1 MSLIFSAIEYY
12 LVKQPSIENFT
23 WIPNKTL
30 ASSPQ
35 FLVFIVMSYLCF
47 TFFLTRL
54 CLPPVPPVILKPI
67 TAVHSTVLFVLSFI
81 MALGCLLSTISVAPH
96 LRWIICF
103 PPNTPPSGAV
113 FFWAYIFYLS
123 KILEFLDTL
132 LIILSNSIQR
142 LTFLHVYH
150 HSAVVVMC
158 YIWLQTS
165 QSLFPVVLITN
176 ASVHVLMY
184 AYYLSCALG
193 VRPKWKKLVT
203 DCQIVQ
209 FYSSFVVLSLM
220 LFFHFSGSGCS
231 GVWGWSFNVAFYASL
246 LFLFVEFHKKNY
258 GSNYSKKMMVENMD
272 FKNYDEED
280 GDNNLKT
287 MKPLICSTPK

>member
-1 MSLIFSAIEYY
+1 MSQIFSAIEYY

-35 FLVFIVMSYLCF
+35 FLVFTVFCYLSF
-47 TFFLTRL
+47 TFFLSRL
-54 CLPPVPPVILKPI
+54 SLPPVPQVILKPI
-67 TAVHSTVLFVLSFI
+67 TAIHSTVLLLLSFV
-81 MALGCLLSTISVAPH
+81 MALGCILSTISHAPH
-96 LRWIICF
+96 FQWIICF
-103 PPNTPPSGAV
+103 PPNTPPSGPV
-113 FFWAYIFYLS
+113 FFWAYVFYLS
-123 KILEFLDTL
+123 KILEFIDTL

-165 QSLFPVVLITN
+165 QSLFPLVLVTN
-176 ASVHVLMY
+176 SSVHVLMY

-220 LFFHFSGSGCS
+220 LFYHYSGSGCS
-231 GVWGWSFNVAFYASL
+231 GVWGWSFNVVFYASL
-246 LFLFVEFHKKNY
+246 LFLFVDFHKKNY
-258 GSNYSKKMMVENMD
+258 GSNSKKMTMACDED
-272 FKNYDEED
+272 DDNY
-280 GDNNLKT
+280 NVKT
-287 MKPLICSTPK
+287 WKPLIYSIPK